1 MLNGPFKL
9 FQHLRNIR
17 STFVERMLVK
27 CWNRL
32 NGLLQRQCSRSI
44 HLWPQK
50 FEPRVMLMSII
61 QQYMSKNVCSIVSLV
76 FSRLSRLGFLDSLD
90 SSLFFRK
97 FIFYMVPR
105 PENIDSLKNSLSLE
119 IWLMKNWKEEKDPRR
134 TKRIR
139 YDDSGKGKSL
149 TRWMW
154 TSSGESIENLSGCS
168 YGKTQCPWL

>member
-1 MLNGPFKL
+1 
-9 FQHLRNIR
+9 
-17 STFVERMLVK
+17 
-27 CWNRL
+27 
-32 NGLLQRQCSRSI
+32 
-44 HLWPQK
+44 
-50 FEPRVMLMSII
+50 MLMSII

-76 FSRLSRLGFLDSLD
+76 FSRLSWLSRLGFLDSLD

-149 TRWMW
+149 TRVALKEKLNVLGFNYCRWRPW
-154 TSSGESIENLSGCS
+154 FIRCRQFNHLRNLLERPAAGAIRGLPLTAENYVSAKSILKKRFGQPQVLTW
-168 YGKTQCPWL
+168 KD